1 MYELLFYIIFI
12 LGMIVL
18 SFILLSIVLFILEY
32 FVDIDKFYN
41 FNDYEIEDYIESYGD
56 NKDE

>member
-1 MYELLFYIIFI
+1 
-12 LGMIVL
+12 MIVL